1 MKSLRDEILLRKVRE
16 ADLIS
21 SEDEVEDFIQARLDF
36 ILQSRIS
43 FFSFFIYDIL
53 KSW

>member
-53 KSW
+53 KSG